1 MNDIYEALCNHVET
15 DVDGFEDI
23 VSTLANI
30 CEDEEVSNGDQRIAD
45 ILRRAAAEIS
55 ALTPA

>member
-1 MNDIYEALCNHVET
+1 MNDIYEALCNHVEN

-45 ILRRAAAEIS
+45 ILRRAAAEIG
-55 ALTPA
+55 ALA